1 MTDNNFNRDAL
12 SFLFPG
18 CETPKDPPRLIKGD
32 LPSLWAESRARS
44 GLTPSMPSFHSEEE
58 IQDNYLMKLDTDDS
72 ACKECCSKRLI
83 ITIERH
89 TAVMLENKK
98 WWGIVGTMTAG
109 IASQNTFVT
118 TGNSSGVTK
127 PDIYPKLT
135 TVSMTEELP
144 FTTPTFEQK
153 GPPTKEGGIKRA
165 VPPGTYQTQA
175 INGDRHST
183 YQFNRNAGFKKLRG
197 INIFGKG
204 GGYSPLSDGRGIDI
218 HVGGNATFTTGCIV
232 PAPGITYKETPKNIT
247 AKDKKILLDEQNRIR
262 ESFGVTKHT
271 GSYEFM
277 GTRPTWS
284 ANASQFK
291 VTQLIEMI
299 EDFKGIARG
308 KLQIKK
314 TITCVDIVIKN
325 PPDNIFKNVVV
336 LSGIFGPI
344 SDKVKIDSVSILN
357 ENEYTCI
364 SGGITYHVTA
374 KKTED
379 KTNTTYTVDKL

>member
-1 MTDNNFNRDAL
+1 MTDNNFNRDKL
-12 SFLFPG
+12 SFLFPD
-18 CETPKDPPRLIKGD
+18 CETPIDPPRLIKGD
-32 LPSLWAESRARS
+32 LPSLSAESRARS
-44 GLTPSMPSFHSEEE
+44 GLTPSKPCFQSEE

-89 TAVMLENKK
+89 TAVMFEDKK

-135 TVSMTEELP
+135 TVSITEELP

-153 GPPTKEGGIKRA
+153 GPPTKEGEIKRA
-165 VPPGTYQTQA
+165 VPPGIYQTRA
-175 INGDRHST
+175 IDGDLHST
-183 YQFNRNAGFKKLRG
+183 YQYNRNAGAKKLRG
-197 INIFGKG
+197 INIFGEG
-204 GGYSPLSDGRGIDI
+204 GGYSPLSKGRGIDI
-218 HVGGNATFTTGCIV
+218 HVGGNATFTTGCIN
-232 PAPGITYKETPKNIT
+232 PAPGITYKDISSDKQKN
-247 AKDKKILLDEQNRIR
+247 QIR

-271 GSYEFM
+271 GSYEF
-277 GTRPTWS
+277 GATKPTWS
-284 ANASQFK
+284 ANASQLK

-308 KLQIKK
+308 KLQIWK

-336 LSGIFGPI
+336 LSGIYGPI
-344 SDKVKIDSVSILN
+344 SDKVKIDSVSIVN
-357 ENEYTCI
+357 ENEYTCV

-374 KKTED
+374 EKTEG
-379 KTNTTYTVDKL
+379 KKETTYTVDKL